1 MTFDRSVRLSGPS
14 LPPRLGPS
22 SRPKISYRPLA
33 PRRSKPRSRI
43 SFALARYGQ
52 SSSVTVIVNGTD
64 DAQHGDALDMSRIGR
79 VFIGF
84 RRAAADFAA
93 ARWGEASR
101 RSNTSQILIFSRRS
115 KSPIRLQRRR
125 ILRLHGWSASGA
137 RNQRKLGGSPT
148 QPSLRTAIPA
158 RNTPPSMMAALRKR
172 TTFSN
177 PHSLRA
183 RPKQTRDRN
192 VGIDTGTE
200 VRRQAR
206 PRVHYWGRWRGRQP
220 CRPRDRWKTRP
231 ANKGAPDL
239 KSVQPRFRELI
250 IDRQRR
256 ERPACVNRFTS
267 LCDRLADF

>member
-1 MTFDRSVRLSGPS
+1 
-14 LPPRLGPS
+14 
-22 SRPKISYRPLA
+22 
-33 PRRSKPRSRI
+33 
-43 SFALARYGQ
+43 
-52 SSSVTVIVNGTD
+52 
-64 DAQHGDALDMSRIGR
+64 MSRIGR

-101 RSNTSQILIFSRRS
+101 RSNTSDLRFSFSAADRS
-115 KSPIRLQRRR
+115 HRSDYTASE
-125 ILRLHGWSASGA
+125 LRLHGWSASGA
-137 RNQRKLGGSPT
+137 RNQRKPGGSPT

-200 VRRQAR
+200 ARRQAR

-239 KSVQPRFRELI
+239 KSVQPRFRELV